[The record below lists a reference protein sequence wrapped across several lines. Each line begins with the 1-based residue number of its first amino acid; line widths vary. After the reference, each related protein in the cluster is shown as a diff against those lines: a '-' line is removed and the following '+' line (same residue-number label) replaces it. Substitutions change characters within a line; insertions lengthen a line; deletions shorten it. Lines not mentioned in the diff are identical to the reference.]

1 LANQQKVFAM
11 EKDVFR
17 GSVEMTTAM
26 LISGTIG
33 WFVLMSGQP
42 VLSVVFWRCAIGA
55 VTLLAVCGALGL
67 LRRDAISLKL
77 FGLAV
82 VGGIAIV
89 LNWVLLF
96 AAYSRASIAIATT
109 VYNVQPFMLVGLGA
123 LIFKEKLT
131 ATKLFWLGFAFA
143 GMLLIVQAKPGGAYN
158 GSDYIEGIALS
169 LGAAFLYAIAAI
181 VAKRLKGIPSH
192 LIALIQVCVGVLM
205 LAPFADF
212 ARLPQSTGEWSSL
225 VTIGVIH
232 TGLMY
237 ILLYS
242 AIQKLPTHITGSLS
256 FIYPIAAIL
265 VDYIAF
271 GHALQPSQLIGSA
284 AILIAAAGTSLG
296 WTFRRSVPV
305 SVKV

>member
-1 LANQQKVFAM
+1 M
-11 EKDVFR
+11 EKDLFR
-17 GSVEMTTAM
+17 GSVEMTAAM
-26 LISGTIG
+26 IISGTIG

-55 VTLLAVCGALGL
+55 VTLLAVCAALGL
-67 LRRDAISLKL
+67 LRPDVISRKL

-82 VGGIAIV
+82 IGGVAIV

-143 GMLLIVQAKPGGAYN
+143 GMLLIVQAKPGGAYS
-158 GSDYIEGIALS
+158 GSDYMTGIALS
-169 LGAAFLYAIAAI
+169 LGAAFLYAIASI
-181 VAKRLKGIPSH
+181 VAKRLKGTPPH
-192 LIALIQVCVGVLM
+192 LIALIQVCVGIIM
-205 LAPFADF
+205 LVPLADF
-212 ARLPQSTGEWSSL
+212 TSLPQSTGQWASI
-225 VTIGVIH
+225 VTIGVVH

-242 AIQKLPTHITGSLS
+242 AIQRLPTHITGSLS
-256 FIYPIAAIL
+256 FIYPIAAIM

-271 GHALQPSQLIGSA
+271 GHALQPSQLVGSA

-296 WTFRRSVPV
+296 WTFRRSV
-305 SVKV
+305 SADIRA

>member
-1 LANQQKVFAM
+1 M
-11 EKDVFR
+11 ERDIVR
-17 GSVEMTTAM
+17 GSVEMTAAM
-26 LISGTIG
+26 MISGTIG

-42 VLSVVFWRCAIGA
+42 VLSVVFWRCLIGA
-55 VTLLAVCGALGL
+55 LTLLGICAALGL
-67 LRRDAISLKL
+67 LRPNVISLKL

-82 VGGIAIV
+82 LGGVAIV
-89 LNWVLLF
+89 FNWVLLF
-96 AAYSRASIAIATT
+96 AAYPRASIAIATT

-131 ATKLFWLGFAFA
+131 FTKLFWLALAFA
-143 GMLLIVQAKPGGAYN
+143 GMLLIVQAKPGGGYT
-158 GSDYIEGIALS
+158 GTDYIAGIGLS

-181 VAKRLKGIPSH
+181 VAKRLKGTPPH
-192 LIALIQVCVGVLM
+192 LIALIQVCVGIVLM
-205 LAPFADF
+205 IPLADF
-212 ARLPQSTGEWSSL
+212 SVLPNGVGQWSSI

-242 AIQKLPTHITGSLS
+242 AIQKLPTHLTGSLS

-265 VDYIAF
+265 VDYFAF
-271 GHALQPSQLIGSA
+271 GHQLQPSQFIGSA

-296 WTFRRSVPV
+296 WKIGRAAPA

>member
-1 LANQQKVFAM
+1 M
-11 EKDVFR
+11 EKDLFR
-17 GSVEMTTAM
+17 GGVEMTAAM
-26 LISGTIG
+26 IISGTIG

-55 VTLLAVCGALGL
+55 VTLLAVCAALGL
-67 LRRDAISLKL
+67 LRPDVISRKL

-82 VGGIAIV
+82 IGGVAIV

-143 GMLLIVQAKPGGAYN
+143 GMLLIVQAKPGGAYI
-158 GSDYIEGIALS
+158 GSDYMTGIALS
-169 LGAAFLYAIAAI
+169 LGAAFLYAIASI
-181 VAKRLKGIPSH
+181 VAKRLKGTPPH
-192 LIALIQVCVGVLM
+192 LIALIQVCVGIIM
-205 LAPFADF
+205 LVPLADF
-212 ARLPQSTGEWSSL
+212 TSLPQSTGQWASI
-225 VTIGVIH
+225 VTIGVVH

-242 AIQKLPTHITGSLS
+242 AIQRLPTHITGSLS
-256 FIYPIAAIL
+256 FIYPIAAIM

-271 GHALQPSQLIGSA
+271 GHALQPSQLVGSA

-296 WTFRRSVPV
+296 WTFRRSVPADIRA
-305 SVKV
+305 

>member
-1 LANQQKVFAM
+1 M
-11 EKDVFR
+11 EKDVFK
-17 GSVEMTTAM
+17 GSLEMTAAM
-26 LISGTIG
+26 IISGTIG

-55 VTLLAVCGALGL
+55 ATLLAICAALGL
-67 LRRDAISLKL
+67 LRPDVISLRL

-96 AAYSRASIAIATT
+96 AAYPRASIAIATT

-123 LIFKEKLT
+123 LIFKERLT
-131 ATKLFWLGFAFA
+131 ATKLFWLGFAFV
-143 GMLLIVQAKPGGAYN
+143 GMLLIVQAKPGGAYT
-158 GSDYIEGIALS
+158 GSDYMAGIALS
-169 LGAAFLYAIAAI
+169 LGAAFLYAIASI
-181 VAKRLKGIPSH
+181 VAKRLKGTPPH
-192 LIALIQVCVGVLM
+192 LIALIQVCVGIIM
-205 LAPFADF
+205 LAPLADF
-212 ARLPQSTGEWSSL
+212 TSLPQSAGQWASI
-225 VTIGVIH
+225 VTIGVVH

-271 GHALQPSQLIGSA
+271 GHALQPSQLVGSA

-296 WTFRRSVPV
+296 WTFRRPRQVNIPV
-305 SVKV
+305 

>member
-1 LANQQKVFAM
+1 MTAAM
-11 EKDVFR
+11 I
-17 GSVEMTTAM
+17 
-26 LISGTIG
+26 ISGTIG

-55 VTLLAVCGALGL
+55 VTLLAVCAALGL
-67 LRRDAISLKL
+67 LRPDVISRKL

-82 VGGIAIV
+82 IGGVAIV

-143 GMLLIVQAKPGGAYN
+143 GMLLIVQAKPGGAYS
-158 GSDYIEGIALS
+158 GSDYMTGIALS
-169 LGAAFLYAIAAI
+169 LGAAFLYAIASI
-181 VAKRLKGIPSH
+181 VAKRLKGTPPH
-192 LIALIQVCVGVLM
+192 LIALIQVCVGIIM
-205 LAPFADF
+205 LVPLADF
-212 ARLPQSTGEWSSL
+212 TSLPQSTGQWASI
-225 VTIGVIH
+225 VTIGVVH

-242 AIQKLPTHITGSLS
+242 AIQRLPTHITGSLS
-256 FIYPIAAIL
+256 FIYPIAAIM

-271 GHALQPSQLIGSA
+271 GHALQPSQLVGSA

-296 WTFRRSVPV
+296 WTFRRSVPADIRA
-305 SVKV
+305 

>member
-1 LANQQKVFAM
+1 M
-11 EKDVFR
+11 EKDIVR
-17 GSVEMTTAM
+17 GSVEMTAAM
-26 LISGTIG
+26 VISGTIG

-55 VTLLAVCGALGL
+55 VTLLAVCAALGL
-67 LRRDAISLKL
+67 LRPDAISRKL

-82 VGGIAIV
+82 IGGVAIV

-143 GMLLIVQAKPGGAYN
+143 GMLLIVQAKPSGANN
-158 GSDYIEGIALS
+158 GSDYMAGIALS

-181 VAKRLKGIPSH
+181 VAKRLKGTPPH
-192 LIALIQVCVGVLM
+192 LIALIQVSVGVVM
-205 LAPFADF
+205 LAPLADF
-212 ARLPQSTGEWSSL
+212 TSLPQSTVQWASI
-225 VTIGVIH
+225 VTIGMVH

-296 WTFRRSVPV
+296 WTLRRPLPADI
-305 SVKV
+305 KA

>member
-1 LANQQKVFAM
+1 M
-11 EKDVFR
+11 EKDLFR
-17 GSVEMTTAM
+17 GGVEMTAAM
-26 LISGTIG
+26 IISGTIG

-55 VTLLAVCGALGL
+55 VTLLAVCAALGL
-67 LRRDAISLKL
+67 LRPDVISRKL

-82 VGGIAIV
+82 IGGVAIV

-143 GMLLIVQAKPGGAYN
+143 GMLLIVQAKPGGAYS
-158 GSDYIEGIALS
+158 GSDYMTGIALS
-169 LGAAFLYAIAAI
+169 LGAAFLYAIASI
-181 VAKRLKGIPSH
+181 VAKRLKGTPPH
-192 LIALIQVCVGVLM
+192 LIALIQVCVGIIM
-205 LAPFADF
+205 LVPLADF
-212 ARLPQSTGEWSSL
+212 TSLPQSTGQWASI
-225 VTIGVIH
+225 VTIGVVH

-242 AIQKLPTHITGSLS
+242 AIQRLPTHITGSLS
-256 FIYPIAAIL
+256 FIYPIAAIM

-296 WTFRRSVPV
+296 WTFRRSVPADIRA
-305 SVKV
+305 

>member
-1 LANQQKVFAM
+1 M

-17 GSVEMTTAM
+17 GSVEMTAAM
-26 LISGTIG
+26 IISGTIG

-55 VTLLAVCGALGL
+55 LTLLAVCAALGL
-67 LRRDAISLKL
+67 LRPDVISRKV

-82 VGGIAIV
+82 IGGIAIV

-131 ATKLFWLGFAFA
+131 ITKLFWLGFAFA
-143 GMLLIVQAKPGGAYN
+143 GMLLIVQAKPGGAYS
-158 GSDYIEGIALS
+158 GSDYMTGIALS
-169 LGAAFLYAIAAI
+169 LGAAFLYAIASI
-181 VAKRLKGIPSH
+181 VAKRLKGTPPH
-192 LIALIQVCVGVLM
+192 LIALIQVCVGIVM
-205 LAPFADF
+205 LAPLADLTT
-212 ARLPQSTGEWSSL
+212 LPQGTRQWASI
-225 VTIGVIH
+225 VTIGVVH

-271 GHALQPSQLIGSA
+271 GHALQPSQLFGSA

-296 WTFRRSVPV
+296 WTFARSTPEA
-305 SVKV
+305 VKV

>member
-1 LANQQKVFAM
+1 M
-11 EKDVFR
+11 ERDIVR
-17 GSVEMTTAM
+17 GSVEMTAAM
-26 LISGTIG
+26 ITSGTIG

-42 VLSVVFWRCAIGA
+42 VFSVVFWRCAIGA
-55 VTLLAVCGALGL
+55 VTLLAVCAALGI
-67 LRRDAISLKL
+67 LRRDAISPKL

-82 VGGIAIV
+82 IGGVAIV

-96 AAYSRASIAIATT
+96 AAYPRASIAIATT

-131 ATKLFWLGFAFA
+131 VSKLFWLGLAFA
-143 GMLLIVQAKPGGAYN
+143 GMLLIVRAKPGSSYG
-158 GSDYIEGIALS
+158 GSDYMVGIALA
-169 LGAAFLYAIAAI
+169 LGAAFLYAIASI
-181 VAKRLKGIPSH
+181 VAKRLKGTPPH
-192 LIALIQVCVGVLM
+192 LIALIQVGVGIVM
-205 LAPFADF
+205 LAPLADF
-212 ARLPQSTGEWSSL
+212 GTLPQNAGQWASI
-225 VTIGVIH
+225 VTIGIVH
-232 TGLMY
+232 TGFMY

-271 GHALQPSQLIGSA
+271 GHALQPSQLVGST

-296 WTFRRSVPV
+296 WKLGRALPESA
-305 SVKV
+305 KA

>member
-1 LANQQKVFAM
+1 M
-11 EKDVFR
+11 ERDIVR
-17 GSVEMTTAM
+17 GSVEMTAAM
-26 LISGTIG
+26 IISGTIG

-42 VLSVVFWRCAIGA
+42 VFSVVFWRCAIGA
-55 VTLLAVCGALGL
+55 VTLLAVCAALGI
-67 LRRDAISLKL
+67 LRRDAISPKL

-82 VGGIAIV
+82 IGGVAIV

-96 AAYSRASIAIATT
+96 AAYPRASIAIATT

-131 ATKLFWLGFAFA
+131 VSKLFWLGLAFA
-143 GMLLIVQAKPGGAYN
+143 GMLLIVRAKPGSSYG
-158 GSDYIEGIALS
+158 GSDYMVGIALA
-169 LGAAFLYAIAAI
+169 LGAAFLYAIASI
-181 VAKRLKGIPSH
+181 VAKRLKGTPPH
-192 LIALIQVCVGVLM
+192 LIALIQVGVGIVM
-205 LAPFADF
+205 LAPLADF
-212 ARLPQSTGEWSSL
+212 GTLPQNAGQWASI
-225 VTIGVIH
+225 VTIGIVH
-232 TGLMY
+232 TGFMY

-271 GHALQPSQLIGSA
+271 GHALQPSQLVGST

-296 WTFRRSVPV
+296 WKLGRALPESA
-305 SVKV
+305 KA

>member
-1 LANQQKVFAM
+1 M
-11 EKDVFR
+11 EKDLFR
-17 GSVEMTTAM
+17 GSVEMTAAM
-26 LISGTIG
+26 IISGTIG

-55 VTLLAVCGALGL
+55 VTLLAVCAALGL
-67 LRRDAISLKL
+67 LRPDVISRKL

-82 VGGIAIV
+82 IGGVAIV

-143 GMLLIVQAKPGGAYN
+143 GMLLIVQAKPGGAYS
-158 GSDYIEGIALS
+158 GSDYMTGIALS
-169 LGAAFLYAIAAI
+169 LGAAFLYAIASI
-181 VAKRLKGIPSH
+181 VAKRLKGTPPH
-192 LIALIQVCVGVLM
+192 LIALIQVCVGIIM
-205 LAPFADF
+205 LVPLADF
-212 ARLPQSTGEWSSL
+212 TSLPQSTGQWASI
-225 VTIGVIH
+225 VTIGVVH

-242 AIQKLPTHITGSLS
+242 AIQRLPTHITGSLS
-256 FIYPIAAIL
+256 FIYPIAAIM
-265 VDYIAF
+265 VDYITF
-271 GHALQPSQLIGSA
+271 GHALQPSQLVGSA

-296 WTFRRSVPV
+296 WTFRRSVPADIRA
-305 SVKV
+305 

>member
-1 LANQQKVFAM
+1 M
-11 EKDVFR
+11 ERDIVR
-17 GSVEMTTAM
+17 GSVEMTAAM
-26 LISGTIG
+26 MISGTIG

-55 VTLLAVCGALGL
+55 LTLLGVCAAMGL
-67 LRRDAISLKL
+67 LRPNVISWKL

-82 VGGIAIV
+82 LGGVAIV

-131 ATKLFWLGFAFA
+131 FTKLFWLAVAFA
-143 GMLLIVQAKPGGAYN
+143 GMILIVQAKPGGTSYI
-158 GSDYIEGIALS
+158 GTDYMAGIGLS

-181 VAKRLKGIPSH
+181 VAKRLKGTPPH
-192 LIALIQVCVGVLM
+192 LIALIQVCVGIVLM
-205 LAPFADF
+205 APLADF
-212 ARLPQSTGEWSSL
+212 SVMPNGAVQWGSI
-225 VTIGVIH
+225 VTIGIIH

-242 AIQKLPTHITGSLS
+242 AIQKLPTHLTGSLS

-265 VDYIAF
+265 VDYFAF
-271 GHALQPSQLIGSA
+271 GHQLQPSQFVGSA

-296 WTFRRSVPV
+296 WKLGRSVPS

>member
-1 LANQQKVFAM
+1 
-11 EKDVFR
+11 
-17 GSVEMTTAM
+17 
-26 LISGTIG
+26 
-33 WFVLMSGQP
+33 
-42 VLSVVFWRCAIGA
+42 
-55 VTLLAVCGALGL
+55 LGL
-67 LRRDAISLKL
+67 LRPDVISRKL

-82 VGGIAIV
+82 IGGVAIV

-143 GMLLIVQAKPGGAYN
+143 GMLLIVQAKPGGAYI
-158 GSDYIEGIALS
+158 GSDYMTGIALS
-169 LGAAFLYAIAAI
+169 LGAAFLYAIASI
-181 VAKRLKGIPSH
+181 VAKRLKGTPPH
-192 LIALIQVCVGVLM
+192 LIALIQVCVGIIM
-205 LAPFADF
+205 LVPLADF
-212 ARLPQSTGEWSSL
+212 TSLPQSTGQWASI
-225 VTIGVIH
+225 VTIGVVH

-242 AIQKLPTHITGSLS
+242 AIQRLPTHITGSLS
-256 FIYPIAAIL
+256 FIYPIAAIM

-271 GHALQPSQLIGSA
+271 GHALQPSQLVGSA

-296 WTFRRSVPV
+296 WTFRRSVPADIRA
-305 SVKV
+305 

>member
-1 LANQQKVFAM
+1 M
-11 EKDVFR
+11 EKDLFR
-17 GSVEMTTAM
+17 GSVEMTAAM
-26 LISGTIG
+26 IISGTIG

-55 VTLLAVCGALGL
+55 VTLLAVCAALGL
-67 LRRDAISLKL
+67 LRPDVISRKL

-82 VGGIAIV
+82 IGGVAIV

-143 GMLLIVQAKPGGAYN
+143 GMLLIVQAKPGGAYI
-158 GSDYIEGIALS
+158 GSDYMTGIALS
-169 LGAAFLYAIAAI
+169 LGAAFLYAIASI
-181 VAKRLKGIPSH
+181 VAKRLKGTPPH
-192 LIALIQVCVGVLM
+192 LIALIQVCVGIIM
-205 LAPFADF
+205 LVPLADF
-212 ARLPQSTGEWSSL
+212 TSLPQSTGQWASI
-225 VTIGVIH
+225 VTIGVVH

-242 AIQKLPTHITGSLS
+242 AIQRLPTHITGSLS
-256 FIYPIAAIL
+256 FIYPIAAIM

-271 GHALQPSQLIGSA
+271 GHALQPSQLVGSA

-296 WTFRRSVPV
+296 WTFRRSVPADIRA
-305 SVKV
+305 

>member
-1 LANQQKVFAM
+1 MTAAM
-11 EKDVFR
+11 
-17 GSVEMTTAM
+17 M
-26 LISGTIG
+26 ISGTIG

-42 VLSVVFWRCAIGA
+42 VLSVVFWRCLIGA
-55 VTLLAVCGALGL
+55 LTLLGICAALGL
-67 LRRDAISLKL
+67 LRPNVISLKL

-82 VGGIAIV
+82 LGGVAIV
-89 LNWVLLF
+89 FNWVLLF
-96 AAYSRASIAIATT
+96 AAYPRASIAIATT

-131 ATKLFWLGFAFA
+131 FTKLFWLALAFA
-143 GMLLIVQAKPGGAYN
+143 GMLLIVQAKPGGGYT
-158 GSDYIEGIALS
+158 GTDYIAGIGLS

-181 VAKRLKGIPSH
+181 VAKRLKGTPPH
-192 LIALIQVCVGVLM
+192 LIALIQVCVGIVLM
-205 LAPFADF
+205 IPLADF
-212 ARLPQSTGEWSSL
+212 SVLPNGVGQWSSI

-242 AIQKLPTHITGSLS
+242 AIQKLPTHLTGSLS

-265 VDYIAF
+265 VDYFAF
-271 GHALQPSQLIGSA
+271 GHQLQPSQFIGSA

-296 WTFRRSVPV
+296 WKIGRAAPA

>member
-1 LANQQKVFAM
+1 M
-11 EKDVFR
+11 EKDLFR
-17 GSVEMTTAM
+17 GSVEMTAAM
-26 LISGTIG
+26 IISGTIG

-55 VTLLAVCGALGL
+55 VTLLAVCAALGL
-67 LRRDAISLKL
+67 LRPDVISLKL
-77 FGLAV
+77 SGLAV
-82 VGGIAIV
+82 IGGVAIV

-96 AAYSRASIAIATT
+96 AAYPRASIAIATT

-131 ATKLFWLGFAFA
+131 ITKLFWLGFAFA
-143 GMLLIVQAKPGGAYN
+143 GMLLIVQAKPGGTYS
-158 GSDYIEGIALS
+158 GSDYMTGIALS
-169 LGAAFLYAIAAI
+169 LGAAFLYAIASI
-181 VAKRLKGIPSH
+181 VAKQLKGTPPH
-192 LIALIQVCVGVLM
+192 LIALIQVSVGIVM
-205 LAPFADF
+205 LAPLAEFTT
-212 ARLPQSTGEWSSL
+212 LPQGAGEWMSI
-225 VTIGVIH
+225 VTIGVVH

-242 AIQKLPTHITGSLS
+242 AIQRLPTHITGSLS

-284 AILIAAAGTSLG
+284 VILIAAAGTSLG
-296 WTFRRSVPV
+296 WTFRRSVPA
-305 SVKV
+305 SIKA

>member
-1 LANQQKVFAM
+1 M
-11 EKDVFR
+11 EKDVFK
-17 GSVEMTTAM
+17 GSIEMTAAM
-26 LISGTIG
+26 IISGTIG

-55 VTLLAVCGALGL
+55 VTLLAVCAALGL
-67 LRRDAISLKL
+67 LRPDVISRKA

-82 VGGIAIV
+82 IGGIAIV

-131 ATKLFWLGFAFA
+131 ITKLFWLGFAFA
-143 GMLLIVQAKPGGAYN
+143 GMLLIVKAKPGGAYS
-158 GSDYIEGIALS
+158 GSDYMTGIALS
-169 LGAAFLYAIAAI
+169 LGAAFLYAIASI
-181 VAKRLKGIPSH
+181 VAKRLKGMPPH
-192 LIALIQVCVGVLM
+192 LIALIQVCVGIVM
-205 LAPFADF
+205 LAPLADF
-212 ARLPQSTGEWSSL
+212 TTLPQSTGQWASI
-225 VTIGVIH
+225 VTIGVVH

-271 GHALQPSQLIGSA
+271 GHALQPSQLVGSA

-296 WTFRRSVPV
+296 WTLRRSTPEA
-305 SVKV
+305 VKV

>member
-1 LANQQKVFAM
+1 M
-11 EKDVFR
+11 EKDIVR
-17 GSVEMTTAM
+17 GSVEMTAAM
-26 LISGTIG
+26 IISGTIG

-55 VTLLAVCGALGL
+55 ITLLVICAALGL
-67 LRRDAISLKL
+67 LRPGVISRKL

-82 VGGIAIV
+82 IGGVAIV

-143 GMLLIVQAKPGGAYN
+143 GMLLIVQAKPGGTYS
-158 GSDYIEGIALS
+158 GSGYMTGIALS

-181 VAKRLKGIPSH
+181 VAKRLKGTPPH
-192 LIALIQVCVGVLM
+192 LIALIQVSVGIVM
-205 LAPFADF
+205 LAPLADF
-212 ARLPQSTGEWSSL
+212 TSLPQSTGQWASI
-225 VTIGVIH
+225 VTIGVVH

-296 WTFRRSVPV
+296 WTFRRPVPA
-305 SVKV
+305 SLKV

>member
-1 LANQQKVFAM
+1 M
-11 EKDVFR
+11 EKDLFR
-17 GSVEMTTAM
+17 GSVEMTAAM
-26 LISGTIG
+26 IISGTIG

-55 VTLLAVCGALGL
+55 VTLLAVCAALGL
-67 LRRDAISLKL
+67 LRPDVISRKL

-82 VGGIAIV
+82 IGGVAIV

-131 ATKLFWLGFAFA
+131 ATKLFWLCFAFA
-143 GMLLIVQAKPGGAYN
+143 GMLLIVQAKPGGAYS
-158 GSDYIEGIALS
+158 GSDYMTGIALS
-169 LGAAFLYAIAAI
+169 LGAAFLYAIASI
-181 VAKRLKGIPSH
+181 VAKRLKGTPPH
-192 LIALIQVCVGVLM
+192 LIALIQVCVGIIM
-205 LAPFADF
+205 LVPLADF
-212 ARLPQSTGEWSSL
+212 TSLPQSTGQWASI
-225 VTIGVIH
+225 VTIGVVH

-242 AIQKLPTHITGSLS
+242 AIQRLPTHITGSLS
-256 FIYPIAAIL
+256 FIYPIAAIM

-271 GHALQPSQLIGSA
+271 GHALQPSQLVGSA

-296 WTFRRSVPV
+296 WTFRRSVPADIRA
-305 SVKV
+305 